1 MSHFFSGKRLLEVG
15 DYVGTVFDAYGEP
28 DEVGG
33 HSGFAQLLVG
43 ELAVGVGGGMEH
55 ACAGVGHVGHY
66 RYEFQAVHEF
76 GGLLARPFEAE

>member
-1 MSHFFSGKRLLEVG
+1 MSALSSMPTESLTRSA
-15 DYVGTVFDAYGEP
+15 GTPA
-28 DEVGG
+28 
-33 HSGFAQLLVG
+33 SAQLLVG